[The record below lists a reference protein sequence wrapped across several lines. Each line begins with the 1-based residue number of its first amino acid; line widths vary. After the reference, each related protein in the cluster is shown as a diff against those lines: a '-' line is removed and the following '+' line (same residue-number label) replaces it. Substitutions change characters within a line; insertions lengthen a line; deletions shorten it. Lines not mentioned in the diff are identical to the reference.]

1 MDGISSLAVLATSVA
16 ILLISYVYYAIYLHP
31 LRDFPGPKLSAVTR
45 IPYWIVCLRGI
56 QPRYMIQLHATYG
69 PVVRFAPDD
78 LSYTDGRAWKDI
90 SGAQKGRRENGKEVG
105 FHAPPC
111 NGTPNMVTENDEE
124 RHAAIRRVFAPAFSE
139 KALKKQ
145 EPMFHR
151 YADLMVQKGRAAG
164 TVNMTELL
172 NWATFDI
179 MADFAFGE
187 SLGLLERGAYS
198 AWIAVVFNTVRV
210 LPFVQMIQ
218 FYPLLKRLFDLLEP
232 KSVAAMRLDHFNH
245 TVDRVDKR
253 LRDGSDRP
261 DLWNL
266 VEETNVLTLDEMH
279 TNAELFMLAGTE
291 TTASLLS
298 GLIYHLL
305 VNPDKKKILTN
316 EIRNRFKTYQDITF
330 EALAQLEYLNA
341 CLREAHRAYPSIP
354 TGLPRVVAQ
363 GGNVIL
369 GKYIPEGTRVSMH
382 QAATYW
388 SSTNFRNPKSFV
400 PERWLGDPEYSQDN
414 REAFQPFSV
423 GPRNCLGMN
432 VAWHET
438 RLLLAK
444 LVYSFDIE
452 SDVGPE
458 WMDQKVYVIWDR
470 KPLVCR
476 LTAPSSP

>member
-1 MDGISSLAVLATSVA
+1 MDGISSLAVLATLVA
-16 ILLISYVYYAIYLHP
+16 ILLISYVYYAIHLHP

-56 QPRYMIQLHATYG
+56 QPRYMIQLHETYG

-111 NGTPNMVTENDEE
+111 NGTPNLVTENDEE

-210 LPFVQMIQ
+210 RCL
-218 FYPLLKRLFDLLEP
+218 
-232 KSVAAMRLDHFNH
+232 
-245 TVDRVDKR
+245 
-253 LRDGSDRP
+253 GSR
-261 DLWNL
+261 
-266 VEETNVLTLDEMH
+266 
-279 TNAELFMLAGTE
+279 
-291 TTASLLS
+291 
-298 GLIYHLL
+298 
-305 VNPDKKKILTN
+305 
-316 EIRNRFKTYQDITF
+316 
-330 EALAQLEYLNA
+330 
-341 CLREAHRAYPSIP
+341 
-354 TGLPRVVAQ
+354 
-363 GGNVIL
+363 IL
-369 GKYIPEGTRVSMH
+369 GSRKTDTLSR
-382 QAATYW
+382 
-388 SSTNFRNPKSFV
+388 SSHLSK
-400 PERWLGDPEYSQDN
+400 
-414 REAFQPFSV
+414 
-423 GPRNCLGMN
+423 
-432 VAWHET
+432 
-438 RLLLAK
+438 
-444 LVYSFDIE
+444 
-452 SDVGPE
+452 
-458 WMDQKVYVIWDR
+458 
-470 KPLVCR
+470 
-476 LTAPSSP
+476 